1 MIWKNAQLQQ
11 CGTWRSGVFLSRL
24 GILLLVALLLASC
37 AAYRSDPLVATRIAL
52 KNNAALILHQP
63 VEIPGGRS
71 SVIIQ
76 QGEVIS
82 GGRNR
87 YAPFCELVVD
97 KLAETPRT
105 IRADVFM
112 IKRVGGQIR
121 YGDRHR
127 NGALQ
132 LAALDSFVL
141 ASGSLPP
148 DITETWR
155 MRLIS
160 TRQPDV
166 ILLVCGGVER
176 NMGEQ
181 VDPPTLAQIRA
192 ALGSVAT
199 LRSGNSS

>member
-1 MIWKNAQLQQ
+1 MIWTNAQRRG
-11 CGTWRSGVFLSRL
+11 CGASRFVARFGAL
-24 GILLLVALLLASC
+24 FLVALWLTSC

-63 VEIPGGRS
+63 VEIPAGRS

-82 GGRNR
+82 GGRDR
-87 YAPFCELVVD
+87 YVPFCELVVN

-105 IRADVFM
+105 IRPDVFT
-112 IKRVGGQIR
+112 IKQVGGQIR
-121 YGDRHR
+121 YGDRRHK
-127 NGALQ
+127 GTLQ

-141 ASGSLPP
+141 AAGGLPP
-148 DITETWR
+148 DITQTWR
-155 MRLIS
+155 MRLMS
-160 TRQPDV
+160 KQQPDV

-181 VDPPTLAQIRA
+181 VDPPTFAQIRA
-192 ALGSVAT
+192 ALGAVAT
-199 LRSGNSS
+199 LRSGNHS